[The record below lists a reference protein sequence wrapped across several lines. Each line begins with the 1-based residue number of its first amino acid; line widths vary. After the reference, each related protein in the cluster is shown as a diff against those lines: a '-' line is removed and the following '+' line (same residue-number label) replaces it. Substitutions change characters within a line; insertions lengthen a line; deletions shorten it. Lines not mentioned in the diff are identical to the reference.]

1 MDTLEELEEVDHS
14 RKDLLSYHQPIVTPE
29 MEACLE
35 LILPTLCQRA
45 LHAGMGVTL
54 IDLQKSRFP
63 FTCSVHKQ
71 QLADTI
77 HPHKEDNWEESYY
90 LIHSKDRSFYC
101 ESDCMGYKYLMD
113 CAPDERKL
121 FEMIYILRLEN
132 KNGDFSVYLFR
143 TYPLLSDENNMPWI
157 LCSETTQLAMCKVED
172 FQPYRQFCLISEETG
187 KVIKRFDTA
196 NKNEFSELQLERI
209 QLIGN
214 KNGYDA
220 AKTLFLSERTVRNSN
235 TDIFKRL
242 NVSTSSDAKLLAK
255 WLKIT

>member
-1 MDTLEELEEVDHS
+1 MDTLEEPEEADHS
-14 RKDLLSYHQPIVTPE
+14 RKNLLSYHQPVVTPE

-63 FTCSVHKQ
+63 FTYSVHKQ

-77 HPHKEDNWEESYY
+77 HPSTADNWEESYY
-90 LIHSKDRSFYC
+90 LIHPKDRPFYC
-101 ESDCMGYKYLMD
+101 ESDSMGYKYLMD
-113 CAPDERKL
+113 CTPDEREQ
-121 FEMIYILRLEN
+121 FEMIYILRLKN

-143 TYPLLSDENNMPWI
+143 TYQLLSDKTGVPWI
-157 LCSETTQLAMCKVED
+157 LCCETTHLAMCKVEN
-172 FQPYRQFCLISEETG
+172 FQPYRQFCLVSEETG
-187 KVIKRFDTA
+187 EVIKRFDAA
-196 NKNEFSELQLERI
+196 NKKEFSEQQLELLQHVGKI
-209 QLIGN
+209 
-214 KNGYDA
+214 KGYDVA
-220 AKTLFLSERTVRNSN
+220 QKVFRSERTVRNSN
-235 TDIFKRL
+235 INIFKRL

>member
-14 RKDLLSYHQPIVTPE
+14 RKDLLSYHQPVVTPE

-45 LHAGMGVTL
+45 LHGGMGVTL

-77 HPHKEDNWEESYY
+77 HPQTEDNWEESYY
-90 LIHSKDRSFYC
+90 LIHSDDRPFYC
-101 ESDCMGYKYLMD
+101 ESDSMGYKYLMD
-113 CAPDERKL
+113 CTPDERAQ
-121 FEMIYILRLEN
+121 FEMIYILRL
-132 KNGDFSVYLFR
+132 KNRDGSFSVYLFR
-143 TYPLLSDENNMPWI
+143 TYQLLSDKIGIPWI
-157 LCSETTQLAMCKVED
+157 LCTETTHLAMCKVEN
-172 FQPYRQFCLISEETG
+172 FQPYRQFCLISKERAE
-187 KVIKRFDTA
+187 VIKRFDAA
-196 NKNEFSELQLERI
+196 NKKEFSELELERI

-214 KNGYDA
+214 INGYDA
-220 AKTLFLSERTVRNSN
+220 AKRLFLSERTVRNSN